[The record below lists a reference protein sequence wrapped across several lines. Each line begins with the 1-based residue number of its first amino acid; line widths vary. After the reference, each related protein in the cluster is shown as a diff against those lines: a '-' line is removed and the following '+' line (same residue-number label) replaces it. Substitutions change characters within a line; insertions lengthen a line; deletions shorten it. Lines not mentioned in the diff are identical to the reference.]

1 MKGFISMSH
10 GISKKNRIVIFL
22 MIISMSFLCAFSH
35 SNELDTDWQSS
46 SSCLH
51 KADSSISTSTIKMI
65 DGGRVLENNSGFR
78 IKVAEEQARIRDSKR
93 GGYAAWYI
101 ACIFAALMIH
111 FTSMYVHFLVKS
123 DLTPRYSI
131 ISYLHRSD
139 GKKSALSIV

>member
-65 DGGRVLENNSGFR
+65 DGGRVLENNSGLPKNR
-78 IKVAEEQARIRDSKR
+78 QE
-93 GGYAAWYI
+93 YATAKE
-101 ACIFAALMIH
+101 AAMQLG
-111 FTSMYVHFLVKS
+111 T
-123 DLTPRYSI
+123 
-131 ISYLHRSD
+131 
-139 GKKSALSIV
+139 